1 MNLRE
6 LLQTELWSKETTR
19 KVLRPAVWF
28 LKRAAIVLG
37 VLVVLI
43 GVAYEIEI
51 RWLTSGERK
60 AGRVALA
67 QIEELEKLQTG
78 GNQGFEEVDARAKS
92 SVAVAEQKA
101 WTLRDGYIHQF
112 LMGYLEQVEM
122 NHEFAQHEAQAKQ
135 FAMQRNLPWHS
146 SPASEAND
154 RALKLQ
160 MYSFYRSGLHTLLD

>member
-6 LLQTELWSKETTR
+6 LLKTELWSKETTR
-19 KVLRPAVWF
+19 KVLRPAGWF

-37 VLVVLI
+37 ALVILI
-43 GVAYEIEI
+43 GVAYEIESH
-51 RWLTSGERK
+51 WLTSGERK

-78 GNQGFEEVDARAKS
+78 GNQGFEEVDARAKA

-101 WTLRDGYIHQF
+101 WTLRDEDIHQF
-112 LMGYLEQVEM
+112 LMIYLDQVEM
-122 NHEFAQHEAQAKQ
+122 NHESAQREAQAKQ
-135 FAMQRNLPWHS
+135 FATQRNLPWHS
-146 SPASEAND
+146 SSASEAND

-160 MYSFYRSGLHTLLD
+160 LYSFYRSGLHKLLD